1 MLTHGK
7 EVPRKTAQV
16 QPLHASDDARRTA
29 QTAAGQP
36 RPAAGE
42 GLCRR
47 LRRRGLLARHL
58 RPFPESL
65 PAFRNLGP
73 RPRRPAQGQEGPHG
87 HDPPFVGG
95 TAPLR
100 RLRLRLPLRRANA
113 PVEGGRRG
121 QIHVP
126 HLRLR
131 HRELPLLRPLAA
143 QRLRQGH
150 QERHAHLRLREV
162 HARIFVHDL
171 PAVPLVRLLGAAG
184 HGKRLSADRLQAV
197 GAHRLPRHRGQ
208 RLEDD
213 RVAAAQRLEAREPA
227 PPAQPADD
235 RTP

>member
-1 MLTHGK
+1 MCKNNKILPLLAYGEK
-7 EVPRKTAQV
+7 VPRKTAQV

-47 LRRRGLLARHL
+47 LRRRGLQARHL

-150 QERHAHLRLREV
+150 QERHAHIP
-162 HARIFVHDL
+162 ARSTRCSSGT
-171 PAVPLVRLLGAAG
+171 PTR
-184 HGKRLSADRLQAV
+184 RSW
-197 GAHRLPRHRGQ
+197 PR
-208 RLEDD
+208 
-213 RVAAAQRLEAREPA
+213 
-227 PPAQPADD
+227 
-235 RTP
+235 RTSFR